1 MPKLGVYS
9 KEIVLARPDG
19 RTREARLLKQM
30 RAALVA
36 HLGGEG
42 RLTPPRRALVER
54 AAMLQLR
61 LAILDAKILD
71 GGFTDHDS
79 RAYLAWNNSLAR
91 LLGQLGLEPA
101 ASKQPA
107 DPMAALRAHVAAR
120 QGSEAA

>member
-30 RAALVA
+30 RAALFA
-36 HLGGEG
+36 HLGGEA

-61 LAILDAKILD
+61 LATLDAKILD

-79 RAYLAWNNSLAR
+79 RAYLAWNNSLVR

-107 DPMAALRAHVAAR
+107 DPMATLRAYAAAR